1 MVAVR
6 LRFPAGRFHATPWG
20 RHVNEGA
27 PEWPPSPWRFLRA
40 LLATWKMRADG
51 ISEDE
56 VRPLFE
62 ALASPP
68 SFRLP
73 PASLG
78 HTRHYMRWYKNKK
91 RPQDQTLVFDA
102 FVCVGRGTDKDS
114 EVLVFWPDAALGARQ
129 RGLLSDLLER
139 FGYLGRA
146 ESWCEAQL
154 IEDELAGGQINCRP
168 LGRGE
173 ALASGQEV
181 VRVLC
186 PDPETALS
194 GEHVRASE
202 GNEKRPAYDPAWNL
216 AVETAQLHAEKW
228 SDPPGSRWMTYARP
242 ADCFH
247 PLSKPDRKSKP
258 NREMQVARYA
268 LDSTVLPLATA
279 TLPLAEK
286 VRRALMSRM
295 PQEGDR
301 RRRSQIFSGKGA
313 DGRPLVG
320 HGHAYFLPTDE
331 DGDGRLDHLTVF
343 ARDGFGGD
351 ELRAVDRLRVLKP
364 TDDEPEIRLLLL
376 GVAQESQFRVP
387 PLGPA
392 KAWVSA
398 TPFIATRHPKKDG
411 ARRDPPELLRDPK
424 KFVEETLREELARFV
439 ERRGGG
445 QIPRIK
451 PCMKEAGVFSIHPS
465 LWRQGATGPQRR
477 AIEFKRF
484 RSRKSTDD
492 GGRRLAGFFTL
503 QFPEPVRGP
512 IALGHS
518 SHFGMGLFLPDVTDG
533 NGNLVESGHD

>member
-78 HTRHYMRWYKNKK
+78 HTRHYMRWYKKG
-91 RPQDQTLVFDA
+91 PQDQTLVFDA
-102 FVCVGRGTDKDS
+102 FVCVGRGRDS

-129 RGLLSDLLER
+129 RELLSDLLER

-154 IEDELAGGQINCRP
+154 IEDELAGRQINCRP

-194 GEHVRASE
+194 GEHVRATK
-202 GNEKRPAYDPAWNL
+202 GNKKRPAYDPAWNL

-247 PLSKPDRKSKP
+247 PLSKPARKSER
-258 NREMQVARYA
+258 NRGLQVARYA

-301 RRRSQIFSGKGA
+301 RRRSQIFSGKDA

-331 DGDGRLDHLTVF
+331 DGDGRLDHFTVF

-451 PCMKEAGVFSIHPS
+451 PCMKEAGVFRIRPS
-465 LWRQGATGPQRR
+465 LWRQGATGPPRR

-503 QFPEPVRGP
+503 RFPEPVRGP

-518 SHFGMGLFLPDVTDG
+518 SHFGMGLFLPAVTDE
-533 NGNLVESGHD
+533 NGNLVEFGHD

>member
-78 HTRHYMRWYKNKK
+78 HTRHYMPWYKNWYKK
-91 RPQDQTLVFDA
+91 GPQDLTLVFDA
-102 FVCVGRGTDKDS
+102 FVCVGRGRDS

-129 RGLLSDLLER
+129 RELLSDLLER

-154 IEDELAGGQINCRP
+154 IEDELAGRQINCRP

-194 GEHVRASE
+194 GEHVRATK
-202 GNEKRPAYDPAWNL
+202 GNKKRPAYDPAWNL

-258 NREMQVARYA
+258 NRGLQVARYA

-286 VRRALMSRM
+286 VRLALMACM
-295 PQEGDR
+295 PKEGDR
-301 RRRSQIFSGKGA
+301 RRRSQIFSGKDVA
-313 DGRPLVG
+313 GRPLVG

-351 ELRAVDRLRVLKP
+351 ELSAVDKLRVLKP
-364 TDDEPEIRLLLL
+364 TDDEPKIQLLLL

-445 QIPRIK
+445 QIPGIEPR
-451 PCMKEAGVFSIHPS
+451 MKEAGVFSIHPS
-465 LWRQGATGPQRR
+465 LWRQGATGPPRR

-503 QFPEPVRGP
+503 RFPEPVRGP